1 MPPIPIE
8 TKHHPSSVDLLLIK
22 RLITDTSKKTLLQFL
37 QNEFVNINKNLA
49 ARLIGKYDTDLVF
62 YISLKL
68 SNISRRN
75 TFDIP
80 FTWPMERSDITCPD
94 GLDRLLY
101 CALSSFFQGKWDPIS
116 ALAWLSKL

>member
-49 ARLIGKYDTDLVF
+49 TRLIGKYDTDLVC

-68 SNISRRN
+68 SNITRRN
-75 TFDIP
+75 TFDI
-80 FTWPMERSDITCPD
+80 TD
-94 GLDRLLY
+94 GLDRLLDY
-101 CALSSFFQGKWDPIS
+101 VCFLSFRGNGT
-116 ALAWLSKL
+116 